1 MYMRNLIIITSF
13 CLLQSLNLLAQNE
26 SEINQKWVELKSH
39 FKHKTELVTEF
50 ASKLQKSKKID
61 KKELEQTTFYA
72 REFEKICENKVL
84 NKVLN
89 KDIVGKVKQANDLLN
104 THLVRTL
111 VNLESDFKLKMQE
124 SILSLYHQLTAVENQ
139 ILVAIKKY
147 NEVCIKQNRKEL
159 IFEIHSEDR
168 AASIKF

>member
-1 MYMRNLIIITSF
+1 MKNIILVTVF
-13 CLLQSLNLLAQNE
+13 CFLQSLNLLAQNE
-26 SEINQKWVELKSH
+26 SEINQKWIALKDQ
-39 FKHKTELVTEF
+39 FKHKTEVVAEF
-50 ASKLQKSKKID
+50 TSKLQNSKKID

-72 REFEKICENKVL
+72 REFEKICE

-111 VNLESDFKLKMQE
+111 VNLESDFKLKTQE
-124 SILSLYHQLTAVENQ
+124 SILSLYNQLTAVENQ

-168 AASIKF
+168 AVSIKF

>member
-84 NKVLN
+84 NK
-89 KDIVGKVKQANDLLN
+89 DIVGKVKQANDLLN
-104 THLVRTL
+104 AHLVRIL
-111 VNLESDFKLKMQE
+111 VTLESDFKLKTE
-124 SILSLYHQLTAVENQ
+124 DSILSLYDQLAAVENQ
-139 ILVAIKKY
+139 IFVSIKKY

-159 IFEIHSEDR
+159 IFEIHSEER
-168 AASIKF
+168 AVSIKF

>member
-1 MYMRNLIIITSF
+1 MKNIILVTVF
-13 CLLQSLNLLAQNE
+13 CFLQSLNLLAQNE
-26 SEINQKWVELKSH
+26 SEINQKWIALKDQ
-39 FKHKTELVTEF
+39 FKHKTEVVAEF
-50 ASKLQKSKKID
+50 TSKLQNSKKID
-61 KKELEQTTFYA
+61 KKELEQTSFYA
-72 REFEKICENKVL
+72 SEFGKICE

>member
-84 NKVLN
+84 NK
-89 KDIVGKVKQANDLLN
+89 DIVGKVKQANDLLN
-104 THLVRTL
+104 AHLVRIL
-111 VNLESDFKLKMQE
+111 VNLESDFKLKTE
-124 SILSLYHQLTAVENQ
+124 DSILSLYDQLAAVENQ
-139 ILVAIKKY
+139 IFVSIKKY

-159 IFEIHSEDR
+159 IFEIHSEER
-168 AASIKF
+168 AVSIKF

>member
-1 MYMRNLIIITSF
+1 MKSIIIITLF
-13 CLLQSLNLLAQNE
+13 CLLQSLNLFAQNE
-26 SEINQKWVELKSH
+26 SEINQKWAVLKDQ
-39 FKHKTELVTEF
+39 FKHKTELVIEF
-50 ASKLQKSKKID
+50 TSKLQKSKKID

-72 REFEKICENKVL
+72 KEFSKTCE

-111 VNLESDFKLKMQE
+111 VNLEFDIKLKTEE
-124 SILSLYHQLTAVENQ
+124 SILSLYDQLTAVENQ